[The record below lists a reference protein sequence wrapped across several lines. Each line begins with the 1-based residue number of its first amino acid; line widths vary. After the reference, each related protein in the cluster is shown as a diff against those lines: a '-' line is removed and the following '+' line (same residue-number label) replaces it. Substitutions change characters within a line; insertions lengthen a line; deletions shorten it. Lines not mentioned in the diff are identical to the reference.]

1 MMNRTKKAFSLV
13 ELVVVIV
20 ITGILALV
28 AFPSFNSLIGKF
40 RTSTVEQTAEVIARE
55 ANALAGF
62 NTGTDTYQTTKDN
75 IVEAVEDTTMPT
87 ADGWS
92 APDDSF
98 ANGVEI
104 SLTKN
109 GDTSTYCIA
118 VVAGVDDAPDRAVAT
133 EGEC

>member
-28 AFPSFNSLIGKF
+28 AFPSFNGLISRF
-40 RTSTVEQTAEVIARE
+40 RTSTVEQTADVIARE

-62 NTGTDTYQTTKDN
+62 NTGTDTYQTTKAN
-75 IVEAVEDTTMPT
+75 IVEALEDTTMPT
-87 ADGWS
+87 TDGWG
-92 APDDSF
+92 APDTSF
-98 ANGVEI
+98 ASGVEI

-109 GDTSTYCIA
+109 GATSTYCIE
-118 VVAGVDDAPDRAVAT
+118 VVAGVDDAPDRAAAT